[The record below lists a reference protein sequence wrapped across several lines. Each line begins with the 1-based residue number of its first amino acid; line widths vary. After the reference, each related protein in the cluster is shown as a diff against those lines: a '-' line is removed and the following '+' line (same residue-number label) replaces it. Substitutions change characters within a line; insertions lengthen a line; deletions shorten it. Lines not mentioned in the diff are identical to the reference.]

1 MAATEIFHTAVREHN
16 LTRVRYMMKDSLL
29 IDPSFREFDEM
40 DRAAAGM
47 GDLYVPHDGTAF
59 RTDQTTWD
67 EDYMN
72 GLLVDMIDNFSKE
85 RIAHVKTVVRA
96 LHPASEAERAPQSSR
111 MPQIGTVGNG
121 DGMRSVHPKLRRTK
135 SGLHPVVRGAMIG
148 GAVLAIPG
156 ILLGGPVGLIGGTA
170 TGAVIGGSVAYMR
183 RGRRIR

>member
-1 MAATEIFHTAVREHN
+1 MAVTEMFRTAARERN
-16 LTRVRYMMKDSLL
+16 LKRLRFMMKDSLFV
-29 IDPSFREFDEM
+29 DPSFHEFAEM
-40 DRAAAGM
+40 ERAAEAIEG
-47 GDLYVPHDGTAF
+47 LYVPHDGATF
-59 RTDQTTWD
+59 RTDRATWD

-96 LHPASEAERAPQSSR
+96 LHPASEPERAPQSSSAPHPAT
-111 MPQIGTVGNG
+111 MGNG
-121 DGMRSVHPKLRRTK
+121 EGMRSRHPQPKRAK
-135 SGLHPVVRGAMIG
+135 SGLHPIVRGAMIG

-156 ILLGGPVGLIGGTA
+156 IVLGGPVGLIGGAA

>member
-1 MAATEIFHTAVREHN
+1 MAVTEMFRTAARERN
-16 LTRVRYMMKDSLL
+16 LKRLRFMMKDSLFV
-29 IDPSFREFDEM
+29 DPSFHEFAEM
-40 DRAAAGM
+40 ERAAEAVEG
-47 GDLYVPHDGTAF
+47 LYVPHDGATF
-59 RTDQTTWD
+59 RTDRATWD

-72 GLLVDMIDNFSKE
+72 GLLVDMIDNFSK
-85 RIAHVKTVVRA
+85 VKAVVRA

-111 MPQIGTVGNG
+111 VPQTGTVGNG
-121 DGMRSVHPKLRRTK
+121 DGMRSGHPKVRRTK

-183 RGRRIR
+183 RGRHIR